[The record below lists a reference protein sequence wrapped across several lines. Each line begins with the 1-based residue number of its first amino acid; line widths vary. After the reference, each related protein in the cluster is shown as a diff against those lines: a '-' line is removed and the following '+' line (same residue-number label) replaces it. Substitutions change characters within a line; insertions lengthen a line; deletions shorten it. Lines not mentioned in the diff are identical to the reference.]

1 MHDHNHVINC
11 NRGSLHSGSALFMWR
26 YHSSTNDLVKIA
38 RYLAYT
44 RREVERAHASRY
56 ALTLKARAAW
66 RTRHGRTHINASGPI
81 PVLWAR
87 ERLGETGLRTSTT
100 REKISGASSGIEKH
114 SSSSET
120 RDGSADEAQME

>member
-1 MHDHNHVINC
+1 MNLHIHGRHV
-11 NRGSLHSGSALFMWR
+11 HP
-26 YHSSTNDLVKIA
+26 TQVKIA

-81 PVLWAR
+81 PPYYGR
-87 ERLGETGLRTSTT
+87 
-100 REKISGASSGIEKH
+100 
-114 SSSSET
+114 
-120 RDGSADEAQME
+120 GSAWVKQA